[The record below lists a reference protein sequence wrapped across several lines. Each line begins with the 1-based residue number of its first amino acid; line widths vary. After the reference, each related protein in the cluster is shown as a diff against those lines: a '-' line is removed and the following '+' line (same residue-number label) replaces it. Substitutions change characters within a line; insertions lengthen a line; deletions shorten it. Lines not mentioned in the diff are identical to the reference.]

1 MNTVRTTMT
10 MKTICMYT
18 PSADGGMAQYAW
30 ELMHA
35 LAAHAGGA
43 GRQFELVSG
52 RDLEEQF
59 KSEAY
64 PVHAILPP
72 LRHRSAFSNR
82 AAWVASRLT
91 HYPHREWRF
100 LRWLRGRPDID
111 GVHFQERTPWLA
123 SWMFRRVRAMGKK
136 VFYTVHNVQPH
147 NYPALVPRAV
157 VDGWMRKSC
166 MACDGLFVHTEPLA
180 AQLAQ
185 FLGDGHPPIQV
196 VPHGVWTV
204 RDTSAMPTVEKRLKW
219 KRLLFFGAIRRNKG
233 LDLLLRAME
242 QLPGYR
248 LTIAGEPLE
257 RQYFTDGVLPQIMRL
272 RASGVEI
279 DLQDH
284 FTPDEAVAG
293 LFARHSAVIL
303 PYTQEF
309 VAQSGVIF
317 MALAHEI
324 PVVASEAGGMRD
336 LFAQYKVGE
345 TFTESTAVGLAAA
358 IERLHGDETH
368 AARLIEEIRAAK
380 RRFSW
385 GAASSATIAGYAM
398 AQEGRKEAAG
408 DCPAE
413 TNPAL

>member
-1 MNTVRTTMT
+1 MN
-10 MKTICMYT
+10 KICMYT

-30 ELMHA
+30 ELLNA
-35 LAAHAGGA
+35 LAAHPRGG
-43 GRQFELVSG
+43 GGDCFELVSG
-52 RDLEEQF
+52 RDLQEQF
-59 KSEAY
+59 KSDKY

-72 LRHRSAFSNR
+72 LRHRSEFSSR
-82 AAWVASRLT
+82 LGWIASRLG
-91 HYPHREWRF
+91 HYPYREWAF
-100 LRWLRGRPDID
+100 LRWLRKRPDIG

-123 SWMFRRVRAMGKK
+123 TSMFRRVRAMGKK
-136 VFYTVHNVQPH
+136 VFYTVHNVLPH
-147 NYPALVPRAV
+147 NYPAGVPRAT
-157 VDGWMRKSC
+157 VDGWTRKSC
-166 MACDGLFVHTEPLA
+166 LLCDGLFVHTEALA
-180 AQLAQ
+180 AQLSQ
-185 FLGDGHPPIQV
+185 FLGEPHPPIQV

-204 RDTSAMPTVEKRLKW
+204 RDTSGVPSVAERLTW

-257 RQYFTDGVLPQIMRL
+257 RQYFQDEVLPQINRL
-272 RASGVEI
+272 RAAGVEI

-284 FTPDEAVAG
+284 FTPDGEVAG
-293 LFARHSAVIL
+293 LFARHGAVVL

-336 LFAQYKVGE
+336 LFGQYKVGE
-345 TFTESTAVGLAAA
+345 TFKESSAAGLADA
-358 IERLHGDETH
+358 IRALHG
-368 AARLIEEIRAAK
+368 AATDSVRLIEEIRLAK

-385 GAASSATIAGYAM
+385 GAAASATIAGYAL
-398 AQEGRKEAAG
+398 AHEGRKEAAG

>member
-1 MNTVRTTMT
+1 
-10 MKTICMYT
+10 MKSICMYT

-35 LAAHAGGA
+35 LSAHARGG
-43 GRQFELVSG
+43 GRRFELVSG
-52 RDLEEQF
+52 CDLEEQF

-72 LRHRSAFSNR
+72 LRHRSAFSNK
-82 AAWVASRLT
+82 AAWVASRLR
-91 HYPHREWRF
+91 HYPHREWAF

-136 VFYTVHNVQPH
+136 VFYTVHNVSPH
-147 NYPALVPRAV
+147 NYPALVPRAT
-157 VDGWMRKSC
+157 VDGWMRNSC

-180 AQLAQ
+180 AQLSQ

-204 RDTSAMPTVEKRLKW
+204 RDTSGVPSVDERLKW

-233 LDLLLRAME
+233 LDVLLRAMD
-242 QLPGYR
+242 QLPGYC

-257 RQYFTDGVLPQIMRL
+257 RQYFADEVLPQIERL
-272 RASGVEI
+272 RAAGVEI

-293 LFARHSAVIL
+293 LFARHGAVIL

-345 TFTESTAVGLAAA
+345 TFKESTAAALAGAIAGLHDGGADA
-358 IERLHGDETH
+358 G
-368 AARLIEEIRAAK
+368 RLIEEIRAAK

-385 GAASSATIAGYAM
+385 GAAASATIAGYAM
-398 AQEGRKEAAG
+398 AHEGRKEAAG